1 MVDWW
6 LWMGRNNLSIPTYS
20 AYSPIL
26 FWAISYS
33 SVADQKQAG
42 TSTLWEEKLSLK

>member
-33 SVADQKQAG
+33 SVPDQKQAG